1 MLLSKIVNSIV
12 GVRGTADW
20 SQHIELA
27 PRFNEAEREELTARW
42 DWVIRSFAHP
52 TWQSYANLWNVPQ
65 VDQRLRA
72 EDEQDVYVPGFQVAP
87 PGSPYLF
94 DTAPVELTV
103 ENFVDSWAPRP
114 RL

>member
-42 DWVIRSFAHP
+42 DWVIRSLAQP
-52 TWQSYANLWNVPQ
+52 T
-65 VDQRLRA
+65 
-72 EDEQDVYVPGFQVAP
+72 
-87 PGSPYLF
+87 
-94 DTAPVELTV
+94 
-103 ENFVDSWAPRP
+103 
-114 RL
+114 